1 MPLYINTNTSSL
13 NAQRQLMSSGQALD
27 KAMTRL
33 SSGMRIN
40 SAADDAAGLAISNR
54 QTSQIRGL
62 NQAVR
67 NANDGI
73 SLIQTAEGAISESTN
88 ILQRMRELAVQ
99 SSNGIYDDKD
109 RATLDAE
116 VQQLVSELDRIA
128 KSTTFNG
135 RNILDGSMGK
145 VDLQVGANAKETI
158 SMKIQSVDA
167 KTLGMGSTSVDL
179 MGATSNLASLVTG
192 TAGTLSEG
200 DVLINGQSI
209 MKGTDVLV
217 GTDNDAMKQL
227 VDNINQNVNGVTAST
242 YATASATSAGDGIL
256 TKNQSVTV
264 TLTNLDGTTSA
275 IDVGGETT
283 SLQELVDKMNSASG
297 GKFSVSVDDNGRV
310 AISAENVTG
319 IAITSTGAANADAI
333 SALGTGIDTA
343 VNASLTL
350 KADNGDPVTVTRGS
364 TGSLAQLNALGFR
377 ENDQAGVIEGYAVA
391 STGPTDAFAV
401 GDLQING
408 VNVGASKSEGLQDK
422 LNAINAVSSETGV
435 RATAFTSM
443 ELDFGALSLADLSAG
458 TIQLNGANV
467 AFGGAPATLGD
478 LAAEFNAAT
487 KNTGVTAT
495 VSGTRLILEGN
506 VSQINFADGS
516 GVGDT
521 LGDVLGD
528 GAGVVA
534 QQSSGGTP
542 APADVGAAVIAG
554 GIKLTSDNGN
564 PISVKHGNSSESK
577 TGLRDSNGVT
587 GGAFGTAIANISI
600 STQQGA
606 QKALGVID
614 NALDT
619 VNDIRSQLGAVN
631 NRLDFTVSNLSNVVE
646 NTQAARA
653 RITDADFAAE
663 TAALSRAQ
671 VLQQASQAMLA
682 QANAR
687 PQQVLSLLQ

>member
-1 MPLYINTNTSSL
+1 MPLYINTNTSSI
-13 NAQRQLMSSGQALD
+13 NAQRQLLSSGQALD

-54 QTSQIRGL
+54 QTAQIRGL

-99 SSNGIYDDKD
+99 SANGIYDDKD

-116 VQQLVSELDRIA
+116 VQQLVQELDRIA
-128 KSTTFNG
+128 KTTTFNG
-135 RNILDGSMGK
+135 RNILDGSLGK
-145 VDLQVGANAKETI
+145 VDLQVGSDANQTI
-158 SMKIQSVDA
+158 SMSIQSVDA

-179 MGATSNLASLVTG
+179 MGAESSLATLTG
-192 TAGTLSEG
+192 ADALKEN
-200 DVLINGQSI
+200 DVLINGQSVL
-209 MKGTDVLV
+209 KGTD
-217 GTDNDAMKQL
+217 TWDEANDTVKEL
-227 VDNINQNVNGVTAST
+227 VDHINTNVNGVTAST
-242 YATASATSAGDGIL
+242 YAQATATSAGNGIL
-256 TKNQSVTV
+256 TKDQSVTV
-264 TLTNLDGTTSA
+264 TLTNLDGTETA
-275 IDVGGETT
+275 VEVGGETT

-297 GKFSVSVDDNGRV
+297 GKFSVSLDDKGRM
-310 AISAENVTG
+310 AISAENVASIG
-319 IAITSTGAANADAI
+319 VAANGGAVADNV
-333 SALGTGIDTA
+333 LGAEIEDTF
-343 VNASLTL
+343 NASITL
-350 KADNGDPVTVTRGS
+350 KADNGDPITVTRGS
-364 TGSLAQLNALGFR
+364 TGTLKQLDALGFR
-377 ENDQAGVIEGYAVA
+377 ENDKKGVIEGHAVDA
-391 STGPTDAFAV
+391 TIPPDPTEAFAL

-408 VNVGASKSEGLQDK
+408 VNVGASKTGGLQDK
-422 LNAINAVSSETGV
+422 VAAINAVSSETGV
-435 RATAFTSM
+435 RATAFTGAV
-443 ELDFGALSLADLSAG
+443 LDFQGVTLTTPVGTPGSAFTLNGHSLTIAAG
-458 TIQLNGANV
+458 T
-467 AFGGAPATLGD
+467 ATTT
-478 LAAEFNAAT
+478 LATIAKVFNDASDQ
-487 KNTGVTAT
+487 TGVTAT
-495 VSGTRLILEGN
+495 VSGTRLLLEGDVN
-506 VSQINFADGS
+506 AISFGLSGTAGIADAFVGLTYGSGTDASTTPITNTSQIN
-516 GVGDT
+516 
-521 LGDVLGD
+521 
-528 GAGVVA
+528 
-534 QQSSGGTP
+534 
-542 APADVGAAVIAG
+542 G

-564 PISVKHGNSSESK
+564 PISVKHKDDDARNK
-577 TGLRDSNGVT
+577 TGLLDSNATV

-606 QKALGVID
+606 QKAIGVID
-614 NALDT
+614 NALET

>member
-73 SLIQTAEGAISESTN
+73 SMIQTAEGAISESTN

-99 SSNGIYDDKD
+99 SSNGIYSDTD

-128 KSTTFNG
+128 KTTTFNG
-135 RNILDGSMGK
+135 QNILDGSLKK

-158 SMKIQSVDA
+158 SMSIQSVDA

-179 MGATSNLASLVTG
+179 MGGESDLNSLSLV
-192 TAGTLSEG
+192 EG
-200 DVLINGQSI
+200 DILINGQSI
-209 MKGTDVLV
+209 VKGTETWDGSVA
-217 GTDNDAMKQL
+217 TDTDQKL
-227 VDNINQNVNGVTAST
+227 LDLINKNVNGVTAST
-242 YATASATSAGDGIL
+242 YAVSAATAAGDGVL
-256 TKNQSVTV
+256 ADDESVSV
-264 TLTNLDGTTSA
+264 ALGNLDGTTTT
-275 IDVGGETT
+275 ITIGGGTS
-283 SLQELVDKMNSASG
+283 SLQELVDKMNAQGG
-297 GKFSVSVDDNGRV
+297 GKFSVSISEDGK
-310 AISAENVTG
+310 ASISAENVSS
-319 IAITSTGAANADAI
+319 ITVTDTVG
-333 SALGTGIDTA
+333 ALGTGINGTA
-343 VNASLTL
+343 ASARITL

-364 TGSLAQLNALGFR
+364 TGTLEQLADFGFR
-377 ENDQAGVIEGYAVA
+377 ENDVAGQIEGHAV
-391 STGPTDAFAV
+391 DANALAV
-401 GDLQING
+401 GDLKING
-408 VNVGASKSEGLQDK
+408 VNVGASESGGLQDK
-422 LNAINAVSSETGV
+422 IKAINAVSDQTGV
-435 RATAFTSM
+435 TAKAFTSVS
-443 ELDFGALSLADLSAG
+443 LDFGSVALSTLVGGTIAMNGVDVEIDAGAAG
-458 TIQLNGANV
+458 TKLSDV
-467 AFGGAPATLGD
+467 AAK
-478 LAAEFNAAT
+478 FNEVT
-487 KNTGVTAT
+487 DQTGITAT
-495 VSGTRLILEGN
+495 VSGTRIILEGN
-506 VSQINFADGS
+506 VAQIGFSTGIA
-516 GVGDT
+516 
-521 LGDVLGD
+521 
-528 GAGVVA
+528 AG
-534 QQSSGGTP
+534 
-542 APADVGAAVIAG
+542 GAAPTAALVDGGGAVVQLALAGDESSAADIEDDSVAAG
-554 GIKLTSDNGN
+554 GIQLTSNNGS
-564 PISVKHGNSSESK
+564 PISVDVKDAAAEAK
-577 TGLRDSNGVT
+577 TGLIDSNVMG

-614 NALDT
+614 NALET